1 LCSRLRKFQAQLGR
15 LTEDSFYDPLLLVP
29 DITFKEFLCP
39 YIHQNTS
46 GIPKKKWARGGRVQ
60 HGRAIRDHSPD
71 AMNASEDN
79 QSIVDL
85 LNSDTFGEVESK
97 ATVRSSFEADTNT
110 DLLSDVSAGRR
121 FASSAVPNKVLET
134 VREKY

>member
-1 LCSRLRKFQAQLGR
+1 
-15 LTEDSFYDPLLLVP
+15 
-29 DITFKEFLCP
+29 
-39 YIHQNTS
+39 
-46 GIPKKKWARGGRVQ
+46 
-60 HGRAIRDHSPD
+60 
-71 AMNASEDN
+71 MNASEDN

-85 LNSDTFGEVESK
+85 LNSDTFDEVESK